1 MQEIAFSVN
10 RPFCRFIYSLF
21 QMNAKLK
28 NFQRLIS
35 GTVVELEL
43 VRQHRDSLQNQLS
56 RMEQAEHV
64 AGGDAASNA
73 GTLPPS
79 SMAGGPGSSRMM
91 IHDDVEKKTN
101 LGKITCF
108 LY

>member
-1 MQEIAFSVN
+1 
-10 RPFCRFIYSLF
+10 
-21 QMNAKLK
+21 MNAKLK

-43 VRQHRDSLQNQLS
+43 VRQHRDTLQSQLS
-56 RMEQAEHV
+56 RMEQAEHL

-91 IHDDVEKKTN
+91 THEEAEKKTS
-101 LGKITCF
+101 LGECF
-108 LY
+108 IAWCLEWSIAK

>member
-1 MQEIAFSVN
+1 
-10 RPFCRFIYSLF
+10 
-21 QMNAKLK
+21 MNAKLK

-43 VRQHRDSLQNQLS
+43 VRQHRESLQSELS
-56 RMEQAEHV
+56 RMEQAENMV
-64 AGGDAASNA
+64 AGDAASNA

-91 IHDDVEKKTN
+91 IHDEAEKKTN
-101 LGKITCF
+101 TGKEAQKFFHFFGFYTNKP
-108 LY
+108 YMVPKST

>member
-1 MQEIAFSVN
+1 
-10 RPFCRFIYSLF
+10 
-21 QMNAKLK
+21 MNAKLK

-56 RMEQAEHV
+56 RMEQAEHL
-64 AGGDAASNA
+64 AGGDAASN
-73 GTLPPS
+73 PPS

-91 IHDDVEKKTN
+91 THEEVEKKTS
-101 LGKITCF
+101 LGEFFVHDASIRDF
-108 LY
+108 